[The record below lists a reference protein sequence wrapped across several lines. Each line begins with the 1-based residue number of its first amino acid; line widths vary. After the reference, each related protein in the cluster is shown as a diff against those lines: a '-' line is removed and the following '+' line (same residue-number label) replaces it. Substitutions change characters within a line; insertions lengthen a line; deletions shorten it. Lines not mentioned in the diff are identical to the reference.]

1 MKTLIIATVA
11 VASLAGVAHAG
22 PTTNL
27 QFLEAARCR
36 GLAGSENL
44 GKLDTASLDSFL
56 RAEAGSRDIAVRTS
70 AQKKIASAQKEAD
83 GADADKKTK
92 LLAEREAKC
101 GVYMGSGK

>member
-11 VASLAGVAHAG
+11 AASLTSAAHAG
-22 PTTNL
+22 SITNL

-36 GLAGSENL
+36 GLASSENL

-56 RAEAGSRDIAVRTS
+56 RTEGGSRDGAVRTS
-70 AQKKIASAQKEAD
+70 AQNKIAAALKEAD
-83 GADADKKTK
+83 GADADKKAK

-101 GVYMGSGK
+101 GAYMGGGK

>member
-11 VASLAGVAHAG
+11 VASLASVAHAG

-56 RAEAGSRDIAVRTS
+56 RTEGGSREAAVRVS
-70 AQKKIASAQKEAD
+70 AQNKIAAAQKEAD
-83 GADADKKTK
+83 GADAEKKAK

-101 GVYMGSGK
+101 GAYIGGGK

>member
-11 VASLAGVAHAG
+11 IASLAGVAHPG
-22 PTTNL
+22 TTTNL

-36 GLAGSENL
+36 GLASSENL

-56 RAEAGSRDIAVRTS
+56 RTEGSSRDGAVRTS
-70 AQKKIASAQKEAD
+70 AQNKIASAQKEAD
-83 GADADKKTK
+83 GASAEKKAK

-101 GVYMGSGK
+101 GAYIGGGK